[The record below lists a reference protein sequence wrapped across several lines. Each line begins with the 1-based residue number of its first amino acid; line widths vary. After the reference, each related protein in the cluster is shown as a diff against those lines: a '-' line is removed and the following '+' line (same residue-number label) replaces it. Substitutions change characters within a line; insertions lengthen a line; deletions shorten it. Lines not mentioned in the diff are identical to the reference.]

1 MTPSE
6 ISEFFLLDAVALA
19 QKIRQNEV
27 TAEALLNESA
37 RRAKKHNTAL
47 NALADIDYKAGEKL
61 LAETDR
67 AAALY
72 GVPTLIKDLG
82 AESVDFHTNSGS
94 QLFSRSKV
102 SQNSSI
108 YDRMRQAGLV
118 PFGRTTSPE
127 FGVGPVT
134 EAGFYGAPTRNPWNS
149 NHTSGGSSGGSG
161 AAVAAGIVPVAHGS
175 DGGGSVRIPASCC
188 GLVGFKPTRARLP
201 DGPFNGEGW
210 AGMAIDGFLTRSLRD
225 TAVLLDSCAGPD
237 LGAPY
242 YAPPLKGSHVA
253 ALETKPKRLKIL
265 YLDRDFVGNPIHE
278 ECARA
283 VAQAADTLKNLG
295 HDVHPWE
302 FEIGAEVQKM
312 MRAWTKIVA
321 TGVHLAVRSK
331 IGAENPAVYPMDG
344 VTRGAFEYGKSLCGA
359 DYLEAVGIIHGFGRI
374 MADVFRQF
382 DVLLSPTLAQPPA
395 AVGRYKPTNQ
405 DFFDYRNG
413 ADGVFAYSP
422 YTAVFN
428 ASGQPAISL
437 PTYWTADDL
446 PIGIHL
452 ASEFGADELLF
463 KLSSEIEQHLPWA
476 QKQQQLIRRLNS

>member
-1 MTPSE
+1 MKHSE
-6 ISEFFLLDAVALA
+6 IAEFFELDAVALA
-19 QKIRQNEV
+19 EKIRQNEV
-27 TAEALLNESA
+27 RPEALLQEAA
-37 RRAKKHNTAL
+37 RRAQKHNAAF
-47 NALADIDYKAGEKL
+47 NALSDIDEATGEKL
-61 LAETDR
+61 LAKTDT

-82 AESVDFHTNSGS
+82 AEAVDFHTNSGS
-94 QLFSRSKV
+94 QLFARSNV
-102 SQNSSI
+102 LQNSSI
-108 YDRMRQAGLV
+108 YNRMRQAGLV

-149 NHTSGGSSGGSG
+149 NHTCGGSSGGSG

-201 DGPFNGEGW
+201 DGPFHGEGW
-210 AGMAIDGFLTRSLRD
+210 AGMAIDGFLSRSLRD

-242 YAPPLKGSHVA
+242 YAPPLNDSHVA
-253 ALETKPKRLKIL
+253 ALEAKRERLKIL
-265 YLDRDFVGNPIHE
+265 YLDRDFAGNPIHE

-283 VAQAADTLKNLG
+283 VAQAADALKNLG
-295 HDVHPWE
+295 HDVHPWR
-302 FEIGAEVQKM
+302 FDIGPEVQKM

-321 TGVHLAVRSK
+321 AGVHLAVRSK
-331 IGAENPAVYPMDG
+331 IGASEPDSGAMDG
-344 VTRGAFEYGKSLCGA
+344 VTLGAFEYGRSLLAA
-359 DYLEAVGIIHGFGRI
+359 DYLEAVGVIHGFGRT
-374 MADVFRQF
+374 MADVFRHF

-405 DFFDYRNG
+405 DFVDYRNG

-437 PTYWTADDL
+437 PTYWSADDL
-446 PIGIHL
+446 PIGVHL
-452 ASEFGADELLF
+452 AAKFGADELLLN
-463 KLSSEIEQHLPWA
+463 LSSQMEQNVPWA
-476 QKQQQLIRRLNS
+476 PKQQQLIRRLNS

>member
-6 ISEFFLLDAVALA
+6 IAEFFELDAVALA

-27 TAEALLNESA
+27 RPEALLQEAA

-47 NALADIDYKAGEKL
+47 NALSDIDDATGEKL

-67 AAALY
+67 AAVLY

-82 AESVDFHTNSGS
+82 AEAIDFHTNSGS
-94 QLFSRSKV
+94 ELFSRSKV

-134 EAGFYGAPTRNPWNS
+134 EAGFYGAPTRNPWNF

-201 DGPFNGEGW
+201 DGPFHGEGW

-242 YAPPLKGSHVA
+242 YAPPLKDSHVA
-253 ALETKPKRLKIL
+253 ALKTTPERLKIL
-265 YLDRDFVGNPIHE
+265 YLDRDFTGNTIHE
-278 ECARA
+278 ECATA
-283 VAQAADTLKNLG
+283 VAQAAEMLKNLG
-295 HDVHPWE
+295 HDVTSWS
-302 FEIGAEVQKM
+302 FDIGPEVQKM

-321 TGVHLAVRSK
+321 AGVHLAVRSK
-331 IGAENPAVYPMDG
+331 IGASTPENGTMDG
-344 VTRGAFEYGKSLCGA
+344 VTLGAFEYGKSLLAA
-359 DYLEAVGIIHGFGRI
+359 DYLEAVGVIHGFGRT
-374 MADVFRQF
+374 MADVFRNF

-405 DFFDYRNG
+405 DFVGYRNG

-437 PTYWTADDL
+437 PTYWTVDDL

-452 ASEFGADELLF
+452 AAEFGADELLF
-463 KLSSEIEQHLPWA
+463 NLASEIEQNLPWA
-476 QKQQQLIRRLNS
+476 QKQQQLIRRLNR

>member
-1 MTPSE
+1 MKHSE
-6 ISEFFLLDAVALA
+6 IAEFFELDAVALA
-19 QKIRQNEV
+19 EKIRQNDV
-27 TAEALLNESA
+27 RPEALLQEAA
-37 RRAKKHNTAL
+37 RRAQKHNTAF
-47 NALADIDYKAGEKL
+47 NALSDIDEATGEKL
-61 LAETDR
+61 LAKTDT

-82 AESVDFHTNSGS
+82 AEAVDFHTNSGS
-94 QLFSRSKV
+94 QLFARSTV

-149 NHTSGGSSGGSG
+149 NHTCGGSSGGSG

-201 DGPFNGEGW
+201 DGPFHGEGW
-210 AGMAIDGFLTRSLRD
+210 AGMAIDGFLSRSLRD

-242 YAPPLKGSHVA
+242 YAPPLKDSHVA
-253 ALETKPKRLKIL
+253 ALEAKPERLKIL
-265 YLDRDFVGNPIHE
+265 YLDRDFAGNPIHE

-283 VAQAADTLKNLG
+283 VAQAADALKNLG

-321 TGVHLAVRSK
+321 AGVHLAVRSK
-331 IGAENPAVYPMDG
+331 IGASEPDSGAMDG
-344 VTRGAFEYGKSLCGA
+344 VTLGAFEYGKSLLAA
-359 DYLEAVGIIHGFGRI
+359 DHLEAVGVIHGFGRT
-374 MADVFRQF
+374 MADVFRHF
-382 DVLLSPTLAQPPA
+382 DVLLSPTLAQPSA

-405 DFFDYRNG
+405 DFVDYRNG

-422 YTAVFN
+422 YTAIFN

-452 ASEFGADELLF
+452 AAEFGADELLLN
-463 KLSSEIEQHLPWA
+463 LSSQIEQNMPWA

>member
-1 MTPSE
+1 MKHSE
-6 ISEFFLLDAVALA
+6 IAEFFELDAVALA
-19 QKIRQNEV
+19 EKIRQNEV
-27 TAEALLNESA
+27 RPEALLQEAA
-37 RRAKKHNTAL
+37 RRAQKHNAAF
-47 NALADIDYKAGEKL
+47 NALSDIDEATGEKL
-61 LAETDR
+61 LAKTDT

-82 AESVDFHTNSGS
+82 AEAVDFHTNSGS
-94 QLFSRSKV
+94 QLFARSNV
-102 SQNSSI
+102 LQNSSI
-108 YDRMRQAGLV
+108 YNRMRQAGLV

-149 NHTSGGSSGGSG
+149 NHTCGGSSGGSG

-201 DGPFNGEGW
+201 DGPFHGEGW
-210 AGMAIDGFLTRSLRD
+210 AGMAIDGFLSRSLRD

-242 YAPPLKGSHVA
+242 YAPPLNDSHVA
-253 ALETKPKRLKIL
+253 ALEAKRERLKIL
-265 YLDRDFVGNPIHE
+265 YLDRDFAGNPIHE
-278 ECARA
+278 ECACA
-283 VAQAADTLKNLG
+283 VAQAADALKNLG
-295 HDVHPWE
+295 HDVHPWR
-302 FEIGAEVQKM
+302 FDIGPEVQKM

-321 TGVHLAVRSK
+321 AGVHLAVRSK
-331 IGAENPAVYPMDG
+331 IGVSEPDSGAMDG
-344 VTRGAFEYGKSLCGA
+344 VTLGAFEYGRSLLAA
-359 DYLEAVGIIHGFGRI
+359 DYLEAVGVIHGFGRT
-374 MADVFRQF
+374 MADVFRHF

-405 DFFDYRNG
+405 DFVDYRNG

-437 PTYWTADDL
+437 PTYWSADDL
-446 PIGIHL
+446 PIGVHL
-452 ASEFGADELLF
+452 AAEFGADELLLN
-463 KLSSEIEQHLPWA
+463 LSSQMEQNVPWA

>member
-6 ISEFFLLDAVALA
+6 ISEFFELDAVALA

-27 TAEALLNESA
+27 TAEALLNEA
-37 RRAKKHNTAL
+37 TRRAKKHNTAL
-47 NALADIDYKAGEKL
+47 NALADIDYNAGEKL

-149 NHTSGGSSGGSG
+149 SHTSGGSSGGSG

-201 DGPFNGEGW
+201 DGPFHGEGW

-253 ALETKPKRLKIL
+253 ALENRPERLKIL
-265 YLDRDFVGNPIHE
+265 YLDLRILPCQTSDIQNLKQLNL
-278 ECARA
+278 ADA
-283 VAQAADTLKNLG
+283 VL
-295 HDVHPWE
+295 
-302 FEIGAEVQKM
+302 
-312 MRAWTKIVA
+312 
-321 TGVHLAVRSK
+321 
-331 IGAENPAVYPMDG
+331 
-344 VTRGAFEYGKSLCGA
+344 
-359 DYLEAVGIIHGFGRI
+359 
-374 MADVFRQF
+374 
-382 DVLLSPTLAQPPA
+382 
-395 AVGRYKPTNQ
+395 
-405 DFFDYRNG
+405 
-413 ADGVFAYSP
+413 
-422 YTAVFN
+422 
-428 ASGQPAISL
+428 
-437 PTYWTADDL
+437 
-446 PIGIHL
+446 
-452 ASEFGADELLF
+452 
-463 KLSSEIEQHLPWA
+463 
-476 QKQQQLIRRLNS
+476 

>member
-1 MTPSE
+1 MKPSE
-6 ISEFFLLDAVALA
+6 IAEFFELDAVALA
-19 QKIRQNEV
+19 EKIRQNDV
-27 TAEALLNESA
+27 RPEALLQEAA
-37 RRAKKHNTAL
+37 RRAQKHNTAL
-47 NALADIDYKAGEKL
+47 NALSDIDEATGEKL
-61 LAETDR
+61 LAKTDT

-82 AESVDFHTNSGS
+82 AESIDFHTNSGS
-94 QLFSRSKV
+94 QLFARSTV

-149 NHTSGGSSGGSG
+149 NHTCGGSSGGSG

-201 DGPFNGEGW
+201 DGPFHGEGW
-210 AGMAIDGFLTRSLRD
+210 AGMAIDGFLSRSLRD

-242 YAPPLKGSHVA
+242 YAPPLKDSHVA
-253 ALETKPKRLKIL
+253 ALEAKPERLKIL
-265 YLDRDFVGNPIHE
+265 YLDRDFAGNPIHE

-283 VAQAADTLKNLG
+283 VAKAADALKNLG
-295 HDVHPWE
+295 HDLHPWK
-302 FEIGAEVQKM
+302 FGIGPEVQKM

-321 TGVHLAVRSK
+321 AGVHLAVRPK
-331 IGAENPAVYPMDG
+331 IGASEPDSGAMDG
-344 VTRGAFEYGKSLCGA
+344 VTLGAFEYGKSLLAA
-359 DYLEAVGIIHGFGRI
+359 DYLEAVGVIHGFGRT
-374 MADVFRQF
+374 MADVFRHF

-405 DFFDYRNG
+405 DFVDYRNG

-452 ASEFGADELLF
+452 AAEFGADELLLN
-463 KLSSEIEQHLPWA
+463 LSSQIEQNMPWA

>member
-1 MTPSE
+1 MKHSE
-6 ISEFFLLDAVALA
+6 IAEFFELDAVALA
-19 QKIRQNEV
+19 EKIRQNDV
-27 TAEALLNESA
+27 RPEALLQEAA
-37 RRAKKHNTAL
+37 RRAQKHNTAF
-47 NALADIDYKAGEKL
+47 NALSDIDEATGEKL
-61 LAETDR
+61 LAKTDT
-67 AAALY
+67 AAPLY

-82 AESVDFHTNSGS
+82 AESIDFHTNSGS
-94 QLFSRSKV
+94 QLFARSNV

-149 NHTSGGSSGGSG
+149 NHTCGGSSGGSG

-201 DGPFNGEGW
+201 DGPFHGEGW
-210 AGMAIDGFLTRSLRD
+210 AGMAIDGFLSRSLRD

-242 YAPPLKGSHVA
+242 YAPPLNDSHVA
-253 ALETKPKRLKIL
+253 ALEAKPERLKIL
-265 YLDRDFVGNPIHE
+265 YLDRDFAGNPIHE

-283 VAQAADTLKNLG
+283 VAQAADALKNLG
-295 HDVHPWE
+295 HDVHPWK
-302 FEIGAEVQKM
+302 FEIGPEVQKM

-321 TGVHLAVRSK
+321 AGVHLAVRSK
-331 IGAENPAVYPMDG
+331 IGASEPDSGAMDG
-344 VTRGAFEYGKSLCGA
+344 VTLGAFEYGRSLLAA
-359 DYLEAVGIIHGFGRI
+359 DYLEAVGVIHGFGRT
-374 MADVFRQF
+374 MADVFRHF

-395 AVGRYKPTNQ
+395 AVGRYKPTKQ
-405 DFFDYRNG
+405 DFVDYRNG

-422 YTAVFN
+422 YTAIFN

-452 ASEFGADELLF
+452 AAEFGADELLLN
-463 KLSSEIEQHLPWA
+463 LSSQMEQNVPWA
-476 QKQQQLIRRLNS
+476 PKQQQLIRRLNS

>member
-1 MTPSE
+1 MKHSE
-6 ISEFFLLDAVALA
+6 IAEFFELDAVALA
-19 QKIRQNEV
+19 EKIRQNEV
-27 TAEALLNESA
+27 RPEALLQEAA
-37 RRAKKHNTAL
+37 RRAQKHNAAF
-47 NALADIDYKAGEKL
+47 NALSDIDEATGEKL
-61 LAETDR
+61 LAKTDT

-82 AESVDFHTNSGS
+82 AEAVDFHTNSGS
-94 QLFSRSKV
+94 QLFARSNV
-102 SQNSSI
+102 LQNSSI
-108 YDRMRQAGLV
+108 YNRMRQAGLV

-149 NHTSGGSSGGSG
+149 NHTCGGSSGGSG

-201 DGPFNGEGW
+201 DGPFHGEGW
-210 AGMAIDGFLTRSLRD
+210 AGMAIDGFLSRSLRD

-242 YAPPLKGSHVA
+242 YAPPLNDSHVA
-253 ALETKPKRLKIL
+253 ALEAKRERLKIL
-265 YLDRDFVGNPIHE
+265 YLDRDFAGNPIHE

-283 VAQAADTLKNLG
+283 VAQAADALKNLG
-295 HDVHPWE
+295 HDVHPWR
-302 FEIGAEVQKM
+302 FDIGPEVQKM

-321 TGVHLAVRSK
+321 AGVHLAVRSK
-331 IGAENPAVYPMDG
+331 IGASEPDSGAMDG
-344 VTRGAFEYGKSLCGA
+344 VTLGAFEYGRSLLAA
-359 DYLEAVGIIHGFGRI
+359 DYLEAVGVIHGFGRT
-374 MADVFRQF
+374 MADVFRHF

-405 DFFDYRNG
+405 DFVDYRNG

-437 PTYWTADDL
+437 PTYWSADDL
-446 PIGIHL
+446 PIGVHL
-452 ASEFGADELLF
+452 AAEFGADELLLN
-463 KLSSEIEQHLPWA
+463 LSSQMEQNVPWA
-476 QKQQQLIRRLNS
+476 PKQQQLIRRLNS

>member
-1 MTPSE
+1 MKHSE
-6 ISEFFLLDAVALA
+6 IAEFFELDAVALA
-19 QKIRQNEV
+19 EKIRQNEV
-27 TAEALLNESA
+27 RPEALLQEAA
-37 RRAKKHNTAL
+37 RRAQKHNAAF
-47 NALADIDYKAGEKL
+47 NALSDIDEATGEKL
-61 LAETDR
+61 LAKTDT

-82 AESVDFHTNSGS
+82 AEAVDFHTNSGS
-94 QLFSRSKV
+94 QLFARSNV

-149 NHTSGGSSGGSG
+149 NHTCGGSSGGSG
-161 AAVAAGIVPVAHGS
+161 AAVAAGIVSVAHGS

-201 DGPFNGEGW
+201 DGPFHGEGW
-210 AGMAIDGFLTRSLRD
+210 AGMAIDGFLSRSLRD

-242 YAPPLKGSHVA
+242 YAPPLNDSHVA
-253 ALETKPKRLKIL
+253 ALEAKRERLKIL
-265 YLDRDFVGNPIHE
+265 YLDRDFAGNPIHE

-283 VAQAADTLKNLG
+283 VAQAADALKNLG
-295 HDVHPWE
+295 HDVHPWR
-302 FEIGAEVQKM
+302 FDIGPEVQKM

-321 TGVHLAVRSK
+321 AGVHLAVRSK
-331 IGAENPAVYPMDG
+331 IGASEPDSGAMDG
-344 VTRGAFEYGKSLCGA
+344 VTLGAFEYGKSLLAA
-359 DYLEAVGIIHGFGRI
+359 DYLEAVGVIHGFGRT
-374 MADVFRQF
+374 MADVFRHF

-405 DFFDYRNG
+405 DFVDYRNG

-437 PTYWTADDL
+437 PTYWSADDL
-446 PIGIHL
+446 PIGVHL
-452 ASEFGADELLF
+452 AAKFGADELLLN
-463 KLSSEIEQHLPWA
+463 LSSQMEQNVPWA

>member
-1 MTPSE
+1 MKPSE
-6 ISEFFLLDAVALA
+6 IAEFFELDAVALA
-19 QKIRQNEV
+19 EKIRQNDV
-27 TAEALLNESA
+27 RPEALLQEAA
-37 RRAKKHNTAL
+37 RRAQKHNTAL
-47 NALADIDYKAGEKL
+47 NALSDIDEATGEKL
-61 LAETDR
+61 LAKTDT

-82 AESVDFHTNSGS
+82 AESIDFHTNSGS
-94 QLFSRSKV
+94 QLFARSTV

-149 NHTSGGSSGGSG
+149 NHTCGGSSGGSG

-188 GLVGFKPTRARLP
+188 GLVGFKATRARLP
-201 DGPFNGEGW
+201 DGPFHGEGW
-210 AGMAIDGFLTRSLRD
+210 AGMAIDGFLSRSLRD

-242 YAPPLKGSHVA
+242 YAPPLKDSHVA
-253 ALETKPKRLKIL
+253 ALEAKPERLKIL
-265 YLDRDFVGNPIHE
+265 YLDRDFAGNPIHE

-283 VAQAADTLKNLG
+283 VAKAADALKNLG
-295 HDVHPWE
+295 HDLHPWK
-302 FEIGAEVQKM
+302 FGIGPEVQKM

-321 TGVHLAVRSK
+321 AGVHLAVRPK
-331 IGAENPAVYPMDG
+331 IGASEPDSGAMDG
-344 VTRGAFEYGKSLCGA
+344 VTLGAFEYGKSLLAA
-359 DYLEAVGIIHGFGRI
+359 DYLEAVGVIHGFGRT
-374 MADVFRQF
+374 MADVFRHF

-405 DFFDYRNG
+405 DFVDYRNG

-452 ASEFGADELLF
+452 ATEFGADELLLN
-463 KLSSEIEQHLPWA
+463 LSSQIEQNVPWA

>member
-1 MTPSE
+1 MKHSE
-6 ISEFFLLDAVALA
+6 IAEFFELDAVALA
-19 QKIRQNEV
+19 EKIRQNEV
-27 TAEALLNESA
+27 RPEALLQEAA
-37 RRAKKHNTAL
+37 RRAQKHNAAF
-47 NALADIDYKAGEKL
+47 NALSDIDEATGEKL
-61 LAETDR
+61 LAKTDT

-82 AESVDFHTNSGS
+82 AEAVDFHTNSGS
-94 QLFSRSKV
+94 QLFARSNV
-102 SQNSSI
+102 LQNSSI
-108 YDRMRQAGLV
+108 YNRMRQAGLV

-149 NHTSGGSSGGSG
+149 NHTCGGSSGGSG

-201 DGPFNGEGW
+201 DGPFHGEGW
-210 AGMAIDGFLTRSLRD
+210 AGMAIDGFLSRSLRD

-242 YAPPLKGSHVA
+242 YAPPLNDSHVA
-253 ALETKPKRLKIL
+253 ALEAKRERLKIL
-265 YLDRDFVGNPIHE
+265 YLDRDFAGNPIHE

-283 VAQAADTLKNLG
+283 VAQAADALKNLG
-295 HDVHPWE
+295 HDVHPWR
-302 FEIGAEVQKM
+302 FDIGPEVQKM

-321 TGVHLAVRSK
+321 AGVHLAVRSK
-331 IGAENPAVYPMDG
+331 IGASEPDSGAMDG
-344 VTRGAFEYGKSLCGA
+344 VTLGAFEYGKSLLAA
-359 DYLEAVGIIHGFGRI
+359 DYLEAVGVIHGFGRT
-374 MADVFRQF
+374 MADVFRHF

-405 DFFDYRNG
+405 DFVDYRNG

-452 ASEFGADELLF
+452 ATEFGADELLLN
-463 KLSSEIEQHLPWA
+463 LSSQIEQNVPWA

>member
-1 MTPSE
+1 MKHSE
-6 ISEFFLLDAVALA
+6 IAEFFELDAVALA
-19 QKIRQNEV
+19 EKIRQNEV
-27 TAEALLNESA
+27 RPEALLQEAA
-37 RRAKKHNTAL
+37 RRAQKHNAAF
-47 NALADIDYKAGEKL
+47 NALSDIDEATGEKL
-61 LAETDR
+61 LAKTDT

-82 AESVDFHTNSGS
+82 AEAVDFHTNSGS
-94 QLFSRSKV
+94 QLFARSNV
-102 SQNSSI
+102 LQNSSI
-108 YDRMRQAGLV
+108 YNRMRQAGLV

-149 NHTSGGSSGGSG
+149 NHTCGGSSGGSG

-201 DGPFNGEGW
+201 DGPFHGEGW
-210 AGMAIDGFLTRSLRD
+210 AGMAIDGFLSRSLRD

-242 YAPPLKGSHVA
+242 YAPPLNDSHVA
-253 ALETKPKRLKIL
+253 ALEAKRERLKIL
-265 YLDRDFVGNPIHE
+265 YLDRDFAGNPIHE

-283 VAQAADTLKNLG
+283 VAQAADALKNLG
-295 HDVHPWE
+295 HDVHPWR
-302 FEIGAEVQKM
+302 FDIGPEVQKM

-321 TGVHLAVRSK
+321 AGVHLAVRSK
-331 IGAENPAVYPMDG
+331 IGASEPDSGAMDG
-344 VTRGAFEYGKSLCGA
+344 VTLGAFEYGKSLLAA
-359 DYLEAVGIIHGFGRI
+359 DYLEAVGVIHGFGRT
-374 MADVFRQF
+374 MADVFRHF

-405 DFFDYRNG
+405 DFVDYRNG

-437 PTYWTADDL
+437 PTYWSADDL
-446 PIGIHL
+446 PIGVHL
-452 ASEFGADELLF
+452 AAEFGADELLLN
-463 KLSSEIEQHLPWA
+463 LSSQMEQNVPWA

>member
-1 MTPSE
+1 MKHSE
-6 ISEFFLLDAVALA
+6 IAEFFELDAVALA
-19 QKIRQNEV
+19 EKIRQNDV
-27 TAEALLNESA
+27 RPEALLQEAA
-37 RRAKKHNTAL
+37 RRAQKHNAAF
-47 NALADIDYKAGEKL
+47 NALSDIDEATGEKL
-61 LAETDR
+61 LAKTDT

-82 AESVDFHTNSGS
+82 AEAVDFHTNSGS
-94 QLFSRSKV
+94 QLFARSNV

-149 NHTSGGSSGGSG
+149 NHTCGGSSGGSG

-201 DGPFNGEGW
+201 DGLFHGEGW
-210 AGMAIDGFLTRSLRD
+210 AGMAIDGFLSRSLRD

-242 YAPPLKGSHVA
+242 YAPPLNDSHVA
-253 ALETKPKRLKIL
+253 ALEAKRERLKIL
-265 YLDRDFVGNPIHE
+265 YLDRDFAGNPIHE

-283 VAQAADTLKNLG
+283 VAQAADALKNLG
-295 HDVHPWE
+295 HDVHPWR
-302 FEIGAEVQKM
+302 FDIGPEVQKM

-321 TGVHLAVRSK
+321 AGVHLAVRSK
-331 IGAENPAVYPMDG
+331 IGASEPDSGAMDG
-344 VTRGAFEYGKSLCGA
+344 VTLGAFEYGKSLLAA
-359 DYLEAVGIIHGFGRI
+359 DYLEAVGVIHGFGRT
-374 MADVFRQF
+374 MADVFRHF

-405 DFFDYRNG
+405 DFVDYRNG

-437 PTYWTADDL
+437 PTYWSADDL
-446 PIGIHL
+446 PIGVHL
-452 ASEFGADELLF
+452 AAEFGADELLLN
-463 KLSSEIEQHLPWA
+463 LSSQMEQNVPWA